1 MGRARRVT
9 SDRGCVRIVCMSGA
23 RYVIDVPGKPISQ
36 GSMSVF
42 RGRIVHQKS
51 RELMTWRGVIYEMC
65 RDMMD
70 PLDGPVK
77 VSIEFRMPEPKG
89 NARRWPHVR
98 PDVDKLAR
106 AVLDGLTGAAF
117 ADDCQVVDLRA
128 RKVYGTPGAEITI
141 EGLQDETLP
150 I

>member
-1 MGRARRVT
+1 M
-9 SDRGCVRIVCMSGA
+9 SDPRYYFSVSGT
-23 RYVIDVPGKPISQ
+23 PISQ

-42 RGRIVHQKS
+42 NGRIVHQKTKP
-51 RELMTWRGVIYEMC
+51 LMAWRNAIYETC

-70 PLDGPVK
+70 PLEGPVK
-77 VSIEFRMPEPKG
+77 VSITFRMPEPKS
-89 NARRWPHVR
+89 NTRRLPHVR

-128 RKVYGTPGAEITI
+128 RKVYGTPGADITI
-141 EGLQDETLP
+141 EGLEDEKLP